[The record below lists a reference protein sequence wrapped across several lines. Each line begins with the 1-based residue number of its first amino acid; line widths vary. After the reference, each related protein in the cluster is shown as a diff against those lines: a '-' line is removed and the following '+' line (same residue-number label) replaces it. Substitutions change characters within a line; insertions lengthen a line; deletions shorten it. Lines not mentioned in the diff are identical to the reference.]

1 MMDSLQSR
9 GSSHYPIPLAG
20 KIRPTVID
28 KSKAIGSN
36 YRFASA
42 RITRLGEGI
51 YIALPYNFMIWFW
64 NIVNVLD
71 SVLSVINDI

>member
-1 MMDSLQSR
+1 MTFANFGGVLGYVHRLMSR
-9 GSSHYPIPLAG
+9 HCSSHCPISLAG

-28 KSKAIGSN
+28 QSNATRSN

-51 YIALPYNFMIWFW
+51 YI
-64 NIVNVLD
+64 
-71 SVLSVINDI
+71 

>member
-9 GSSHYPIPLAG
+9 GSSHCPILAG

-51 YIALPYNFMIWFW
+51 YI
-64 NIVNVLD
+64 
-71 SVLSVINDI
+71 